1 MKYTIIYDNTFAGFL
16 CAIFEIYR
24 LHLPVAGILSK
35 NETPLDLFSELYSVE
50 TREEW
55 ARRVERAIV
64 NQAGENILD
73 LLYCAFLSEEQGVEN
88 KLFTYIQM
96 LFSKENA
103 HFAKNPASLEM
114 LPLLK
119 LAQSVQREKHLF
131 YGILRFQE
139 VGENFFFAEIEPK
152 YDILQLLANHFQR
165 RFKKQQWVIFDS
177 SRQYGLY
184 YNLEAVDVI
193 FIENFTPPEKQDQFT
208 SFWQTYY
215 KSAIIEDRLNK
226 RQFRRM
232 LPERYWKHL
241 PERQKAYSL

>member
-1 MKYTIIYDNTFAGFL
+1 MKYTIIYDNTFVGFL
-16 CAIFEIYR
+16 SAIFEIYR
-24 LHLPVAGILSK
+24 LHLPVATILSK
-35 NETPLDLFSELYSVE
+35 GDEPLDVFSELYYVE
-50 TREEW
+50 TRDEW

-64 NQAGENILD
+64 NLAGQNIFD
-73 LLYCAFLSEEQGVEN
+73 LLYVAFLSEEKDIEN
-88 KLFTYIQM
+88 KLLTYIKK
-96 LFSKENA
+96 LFSKEDS
-103 HFAKNPASLEM
+103 HFSKNLASLEM

-131 YGILRFQE
+131 FGILRFQE
-139 VGENFFFAEIEPK
+139 IGENFYFAEIEPK

-184 YNLEAVDVI
+184 YNLETVEVI
-193 FIENFTPPEKQDQFT
+193 YIENFKPPEKQDQFT

-215 KSAIIEDRLNK
+215 KSATIEERLNK
-226 RQFRRM
+226 RQFRQM

>member
-1 MKYTIIYDNTFAGFL
+1 
-16 CAIFEIYR
+16 
-24 LHLPVAGILSK
+24 
-35 NETPLDLFSELYSVE
+35 
-50 TREEW
+50 
-55 ARRVERAIV
+55 
-64 NQAGENILD
+64 
-73 LLYCAFLSEEQGVEN
+73 
-88 KLFTYIQM
+88 M

-215 KSAIIEDRLNK
+215 KSAIIEERLNK

-232 LPERYWKHL
+232 LRCTTDLLLIPTRTL
-241 PERQKAYSL
+241 ASMMSGCSSTSMMSGVSIVVT

>member
-16 CAIFEIYR
+16 SAIFEIYR

-35 NETPLDLFSELYSVE
+35 NETPLDLFSELYSIE
-50 TREEW
+50 TREDW

-64 NQAGENILD
+64 NQAGENIFD

-152 YDILQLLANHFQR
+152 YDILQ
-165 RFKKQQWVIFDS
+165 
-177 SRQYGLY
+177 YGLY

-193 FIENFTPPEKQDQFT
+193 FIENFKPPEKQDQFT

-215 KSAIIEDRLNK
+215 KSATIEERLNK

-241 PERQKAYSL
+241 PERQKKDVSSKPTPCFMH